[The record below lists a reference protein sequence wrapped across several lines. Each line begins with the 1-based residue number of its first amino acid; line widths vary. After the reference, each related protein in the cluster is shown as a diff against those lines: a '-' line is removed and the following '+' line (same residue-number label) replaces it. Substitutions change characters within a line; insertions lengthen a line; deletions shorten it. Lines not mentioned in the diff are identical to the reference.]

1 MKFGLFEDIPHVAL
15 LIVILA
21 LGYFLLKLPLL
32 VCITPANES

>member
-1 MKFGLFEDIPHVAL
+1 MKFGLFEDVLHITL

-21 LGYFLLKLPLL
+21 LGYSLKLPLL